1 MLLSPGLH
9 AAPPLRRCRVRA
21 RPLRLATRACA
32 APSSASL
39 EEVLQFEFGVVNRDT
54 RRALLRERSV
64 ATASADALRSKLA
77 TLRTLLTVSPADFE
91 CCLCVCDPKLT
102 GALIELGTRDLALR
116 IAELCAVLPPGCDV
130 GKILGAAPSLILQ
143 DQPGARV
150 RAALD
155 ALRATG
161 ADPAVL
167 AQDRPGSFGGV
178 LVKLCRADAA
188 GSIEHLEPFLRAWVM
203 DRK

>member
-1 MLLSPGLH
+1 MLLTQSHVTP
-9 AAPPLRRCRVRA
+9 APRRCRGRD
-21 RPLRLATRACA
+21 RPTRLAARACA
-32 APSSASL
+32 APPSASL
-39 EEVLQFEFGVVNRDT
+39 EEVLQFEFGVVNKDA

-91 CCLCVCDPKLT
+91 CCLCVCDPKQT
-102 GALIELGTRDLALR
+102 GALLELGPRAIALR
-116 IAELCAVLPPGCDV
+116 MAELCAVLPPGCDA
-130 GKILGAAPSLILQ
+130 GKIVGAAPALILQ

-150 RAALD
+150 SAALD

-178 LVKLCRADAA
+178 LVKLCRAGAA

>member
-1 MLLSPGLH
+1 MLLTQPH
-9 AAPPLRRCRVRA
+9 AAPPQRRSRSRL
-21 RPLRLATRACA
+21 LRLAARACA
-32 APSSASL
+32 APSCASL

-77 TLRTLLTVSPADFE
+77 ALRTLLTVSPADFE
-91 CCLCVCDPKLT
+91 CCLCVCDPKQT
-102 GALIELGTRDLALR
+102 GALLELGPRDTALR
-116 IAELCAVLPPGCDV
+116 LAELCAVLPPGCDV

-188 GSIEHLEPFLRAWVM
+188 GSVEHLEPFLRAWVM